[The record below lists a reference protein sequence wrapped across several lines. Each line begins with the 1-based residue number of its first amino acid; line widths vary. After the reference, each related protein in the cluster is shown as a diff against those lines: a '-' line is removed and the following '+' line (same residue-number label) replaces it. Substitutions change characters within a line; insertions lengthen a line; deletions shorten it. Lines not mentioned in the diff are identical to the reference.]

1 MLRILVVGILSVLLA
16 SCSGSSRLEEIVP
29 DWANTPPR
37 RQATQYA
44 APKNQSQSRATLA
57 AEPRA
62 APAVEPRAAP
72 AVEPRATHS
81 DDSCP
86 NFPATETLAGDD
98 LALIGRNT
106 TRANREVMI
115 PWC

>member
-37 RQATQYA
+37 HPAAQYA
-44 APKNQSQSRATLA
+44 VPKNQSQGRTTLA

-62 APAVEPRAAP
+62 TPAAEPRGALAA
-72 AVEPRATHS
+72 EPQEAKKTPVQS
-81 DDSCP
+81 PS
-86 NFPATETLAGDD
+86 E
-98 LALIGRNT
+98 
-106 TRANREVMI
+106 E
-115 PWC
+115 